1 MTQIKI
7 IDATNMQTLEN
18 SVNAFLH
25 GQREIISS
33 VIDIKF
39 EMKERSGGLPGA
51 VTIFAYII
59 YSVK

>member
-7 IDATNMQTLEN
+7 IDANNMQTLEN